1 MIDATAAF
9 ALLLSLLASLSCCC
23 CSASQTEF
31 NCSYV
36 SDGKYSHPDHPC
48 SPVFYHCFQQV
59 TTVMKC
65 PDPLYFDVLQE
76 TCLPRKEVQACFNE
90 SIPKESALDCKILAD
105 GQYPDVALNCSRKYY
120 KCLAGVAT
128 SFTCPGEYLYY
139 DAEKKQCVPY
149 TEIEEC
155 SSLSISV
162 DCTKLLS
169 SDAKR
174 HSIAD
179 NACSQFFINCENN
192 NFGKIAKCQDGLF
205 FNPTKKSCDL
215 NSNIAVCNVSSL
227 HSKTDYVHSTAI
239 SNFNSYS
246 TCSNMTK
253 GMNPIALNVCS
264 KFYIYCQQNSTPI
277 LMKCSYEFYFDSD
290 QNRCVHKKVSKI
302 CNIWSGYK
310 NETEQSFINFPVKC
324 SDQMVVGKHA
334 ISDDSCSQ
342 FYIECENASDF
353 PIATLKKCKDTLL
366 FDPKNKNCAREEKIT
381 SCQLEL
387 RSSTTE
393 QSFYSENQTDE
404 FDCHGIGDG
413 NYSISGKGCFNFY
426 YQCID
431 EVAFKLFCSSGLYF
445 DPVSRICSPYENI
458 AYCNQESNLPSKISM
473 KETNFCSPLVN
484 ENYPD
489 PMQNCSSKYYTCFNG
504 YLVQRHCEFGKY
516 YDVQSDK
523 CDLFRM
529 VPACSRF
536 GRSNNLR
543 ILSTEATPTTASS
556 NSLPTLSFNCENL
569 PDGNWAASACK
580 PYYFACVGGFSFMQP
595 CPPGTYYDPD
605 TDQCNYKSAIPL
617 CGEIVEWIS
626 ISPLHTTNQPA
637 ATATPAPTIITATTS
652 TTTTTTTTAA
662 AAATSA
668 ATNYIYSTLSVD
680 CKNLPNGYYAD
691 PRNSCSKIYFL
702 CHNGNDFMFY
712 CVGARLFYDPDNGI
726 CDDKAHVVA
735 CGGSSRGIAAS
746 TSPFHQGST
755 VETTQQPTRAPIT
768 TLKTTHLPNVIR
780 TRKLTNRIINPTQSA
795 TGEGRR
801 TSSSSTATTK
811 SINIPTRAMVRT
823 TQRPPVV
830 RTRKTVH
837 PWRRITTIKPTHLS
851 SVDSFSTM
859 AMTKTTPSPLIT
871 ASAHANTSPRA
882 VVKPFVVSVPE
893 IGRVTKAP
901 FGSNQQ
907 TKQTNSVQSQHSFSF
922 KTKTS
927 FQNSVF
933 TGHNNT
939 VISRGNNW
947 ISIFQRELSAD
958 GSVENSR
965 YFLRTRQ
972 RAKPVRLGTRKP
984 KYQATSVTQV

>member
-31 NCSYV
+31 NCSYI
-36 SDGKYSHPDHPC
+36 SDGKYSHPDQPC

-59 TTVMKC
+59 TTIMKC

-90 SIPKESALDCKILAD
+90 SIPEENALDCKILAD

-139 DAEKKQCVPY
+139 DAEEKQCVPY

-155 SSLSISV
+155 SSLTISV

-169 SDAKR
+169 SDSKR

-192 NFGKIAKCQDGLF
+192 NFGKIAKCQD
-205 FNPTKKSCDL
+205 D
-215 NSNIAVCNVSSL
+215 
-227 HSKTDYVHSTAI
+227 
-239 SNFNSYS
+239 SYS
-246 TCSNMTK
+246 TCSNMPE
-253 GMNPIALNVCS
+253 GMNPIAMNVCS

-342 FYIECENASDF
+342 FYIECENDSDF

-381 SCQLEL
+381 SCQLLEL

-393 QSFYSENQTDE
+393 QNFYSGMNQIDE

-431 EVAFKLFCSSGLYF
+431 EVALKLFCSSGLYF

-543 ILSTEATPTTASS
+543 ILSTEATPTTAS
-556 NSLPTLSFNCENL
+556 LPTLSFNCENL

-626 ISPLHTTNQPA
+626 ISPLYTTNQPA
-637 ATATPAPTIITATTS
+637 ATATPAPTIMTATTS
-652 TTTTTTTTAA
+652 TTATTTTTTAA
-662 AAATSA
+662 AATSA
-668 ATNYIYSTLSVD
+668 ATNHIYSTLSVD

-702 CHNGNDFMFY
+702 CYNGNDYMFY

-726 CDDKAHVVA
+726 CDDEAHVVA
-735 CGGSSRGIAAS
+735 CGGSARGIAA
-746 TSPFHQGST
+746 TASPFYQSST
-755 VETTQQPTRAPIT
+755 VETTQQPTRAPIR

-811 SINIPTRAMVRT
+811 SIHIPTRAMIRT

-984 KYQATSVTQV
+984 NYRATSVTQI

>member
-1 MIDATAAF
+1 MNVSNTVTKTQYFLAAVNYF
-9 ALLLSLLASLSCCC
+9 
-23 CSASQTEF
+23 SA
-31 NCSYV
+31 
-36 SDGKYSHPDHPC
+36 
-48 SPVFYHCFQQV
+48 
-59 TTVMKC
+59 
-65 PDPLYFDVLQE
+65 
-76 TCLPRKEVQACFNE
+76 
-90 SIPKESALDCKILAD
+90 IPEESALDCKILAD
-105 GQYPDVALNCSRKYY
+105 GQYPDVAHNCSRKYY

-139 DAEKKQCVPY
+139 DTEEKQCVPY
-149 TEIEEC
+149 TEIEDC
-155 SSLSISV
+155 SSLSMHSV
-162 DCTKLLS
+162 
-169 SDAKR
+169 
-174 HSIAD
+174 
-179 NACSQFFINCENN
+179 
-192 NFGKIAKCQDGLF
+192 
-205 FNPTKKSCDL
+205 
-215 NSNIAVCNVSSL
+215 
-227 HSKTDYVHSTAI
+227 Y
-239 SNFNSYS
+239 SYS
-246 TCSNMTK
+246 TCNNMTE
-253 GMNPIALNVCS
+253 GMNPIARNVCS
-264 KFYIYCQQNSTPI
+264 KFYIYCQQN
-277 LMKCSYEFYFDSD
+277 
-290 QNRCVHKKVSKI
+290 
-302 CNIWSGYK
+302 
-310 NETEQSFINFPVKC
+310 NFPVKC

-334 ISDDSCSQ
+334 ISDDGCSQ
-342 FYIECENASDF
+342 FYIECENDSDF
-353 PIATLKKCKDTLL
+353 PTATLKKCKDTLL
-366 FDPKNKNCAREEKIT
+366 FDPKNKNCARKEKIT

-387 RSSTTE
+387 PTSTTE
-393 QSFYSENQTDE
+393 QNFYNENQTDE

-431 EVAFKLFCSSGLYF
+431 EVAFKLLCSSGLYF

-543 ILSTEATPTTASS
+543 ILSTEATPTTASL

-569 PDGNWAASACK
+569 PDGNWAASPCK

-617 CGEIVEWIS
+617 S
-626 ISPLHTTNQPA
+626 
-637 ATATPAPTIITATTS
+637 
-652 TTTTTTTTAA
+652 
-662 AAATSA
+662 
-668 ATNYIYSTLSVD
+668 LSVD

-702 CHNGNDFMFY
+702 CYNGNDYMFY

-726 CDDKAHVVA
+726 CDDEAHVVG
-735 CGGSSRGIAAS
+735 CGGSARGIAAS
-746 TSPFHQGST
+746 TSPFHQRST
-755 VETTQQPTRAPIT
+755 VETTQQPTRAPIR

-780 TRKLTNRIINPTQSA
+780 TRKLSNRIINPTQSA

-811 SINIPTRAMVRT
+811 SINIPTRAMIRT
-823 TQRPPVV
+823 TQRPRVV

-871 ASAHANTSPRA
+871 ASPHANTSPRA

-939 VISRGNNW
+939 VINISSEPGKEQSQFVWEPGSPRTGRQASRKFSNNEQH
-947 ISIFQRELSAD
+947 SIVLA
-958 GSVENSR
+958 
-965 YFLRTRQ
+965 FL
-972 RAKPVRLGTRKP
+972 K
-984 KYQATSVTQV
+984 

>member
-31 NCSYV
+31 NCSYI
-36 SDGKYSHPDHPC
+36 SDGKYSHPDQPC
-48 SPVFYHCFQQV
+48 SPIFYHCFQQV
-59 TTVMKC
+59 TTIMKC
-65 PDPLYFDVLQE
+65 PDLLYFDVLQE

-90 SIPKESALDCKILAD
+90 SIPEESALDCKILAD
-105 GQYPDVALNCSRKYY
+105 GQYPDVAHNCSRKYY

-139 DAEKKQCVPY
+139 DAEEKQCVPY
-149 TEIEEC
+149 TEIEDC
-155 SSLSISV
+155 SSL
-162 DCTKLLS
+162 
-169 SDAKR
+169 
-174 HSIAD
+174 
-179 NACSQFFINCENN
+179 
-192 NFGKIAKCQDGLF
+192 
-205 FNPTKKSCDL
+205 
-215 NSNIAVCNVSSL
+215 
-227 HSKTDYVHSTAI
+227 
-239 SNFNSYS
+239 NSYS
-246 TCSNMTK
+246 TCSNMTE
-253 GMNPIALNVCS
+253 GMNPIARNVCS
-264 KFYIYCQQNSTPI
+264 KFYIYCQQN
-277 LMKCSYEFYFDSD
+277 
-290 QNRCVHKKVSKI
+290 
-302 CNIWSGYK
+302 
-310 NETEQSFINFPVKC
+310 NFPVKC

-334 ISDDSCSQ
+334 ISDDGCSQ
-342 FYIECENASDF
+342 FYIECENDSDF

-366 FDPKNKNCAREEKIT
+366 FDPKNKNCTREEKIT

-387 RSSTTE
+387 PTSTTE
-393 QSFYSENQTDE
+393 QNFYSGNQTDE

-431 EVAFKLFCSSGLYF
+431 EVAFKLQCSSGLYF

-543 ILSTEATPTTASS
+543 ILSTEATPTTAS
-556 NSLPTLSFNCENL
+556 LPTLSFNCENL
-569 PDGNWAASACK
+569 PDGNWAASPCK

-626 ISPLHTTNQPA
+626 VSPLSTTDQPA
-637 ATATPAPTIITATTS
+637 ATATPAPTIITATT
-652 TTTTTTTTAA
+652 TTTTDATTAA
-662 AAATSA
+662 ATSP

-702 CHNGNDFMFY
+702 CYNGNDYMFY

-726 CDDKAHVVA
+726 CDDEAHVVA
-735 CGGSSRGIAAS
+735 CGGSARGIAAS
-746 TSPFHQGST
+746 ASPFHQRST
-755 VETTQQPTRAPIT
+755 VETTQQPTRAPIR

-811 SINIPTRAMVRT
+811 SINIPTRAMIRT
-823 TQRPPVV
+823 TQRPRVV

-837 PWRRITTIKPTHLS
+837 PWRIITTIKPTHLS

-859 AMTKTTPSPLIT
+859 AMTETTPSPLIT

-939 VISRGNNW
+939 VINISSEPDKEQSQFVWEPGSPRTGRQASRKFSNNEQH
-947 ISIFQRELSAD
+947 SIVLA
-958 GSVENSR
+958 
-965 YFLRTRQ
+965 FL
-972 RAKPVRLGTRKP
+972 K
-984 KYQATSVTQV
+984 

>member
-1 MIDATAAF
+1 MKNAIHF
-9 ALLLSLLASLSCCC
+9 G
-23 CSASQTEF
+23 SA
-31 NCSYV
+31 
-36 SDGKYSHPDHPC
+36 
-48 SPVFYHCFQQV
+48 
-59 TTVMKC
+59 
-65 PDPLYFDVLQE
+65 
-76 TCLPRKEVQACFNE
+76 
-90 SIPKESALDCKILAD
+90 IPKESALDCKILAD

-155 SSLSISV
+155 SSLCMHSF
-162 DCTKLLS
+162 
-169 SDAKR
+169 AMYR
-174 HSIAD
+174 HSIAKP
-179 NACSQFFINCENN
+179 IMH
-192 NFGKIAKCQDGLF
+192 IRLLF
-205 FNPTKKSCDL
+205 QISV
-215 NSNIAVCNVSSL
+215 SAVSI
-227 HSKTDYVHSTAI
+227 H
-239 SNFNSYS
+239 NSYS

-264 KFYIYCQQNSTPI
+264 KFYIYCQQNI
-277 LMKCSYEFYFDSD
+277 
-290 QNRCVHKKVSKI
+290 
-302 CNIWSGYK
+302 
-310 NETEQSFINFPVKC
+310 KC

-393 QSFYSENQTDE
+393 QNE

-617 CGEIVEWIS
+617 CGEILCRWIARICRMAIMQIQETVVRRF
-626 ISPLHTTNQPA
+626 ISCATMAMILCFTVWERDCFTT
-637 ATATPAPTIITATTS
+637 PTTVYVMTKLMWLLAE
-652 TTTTTTTTAA
+652 
-662 AAATSA
+662 
-668 ATNYIYSTLSVD
+668 
-680 CKNLPNGYYAD
+680 
-691 PRNSCSKIYFL
+691 
-702 CHNGNDFMFY
+702 
-712 CVGARLFYDPDNGI
+712 
-726 CDDKAHVVA
+726 
-735 CGGSSRGIAAS
+735 AS

-811 SINIPTRAMVRT
+811 SINIPTRAMIRT

-837 PWRRITTIKPTHLS
+837 PWRRITTMKPTHLS

-882 VVKPFVVSVPE
+882 VAKPLVVSVPE

-922 KTKTS
+922 RTKTS

-939 VISRGNNW
+939 VINISSGPGKEQSQFDWEPESPSTRRQASRKFSNNEQH
-947 ISIFQRELSAD
+947 SIVLA
-958 GSVENSR
+958 
-965 YFLRTRQ
+965 FL
-972 RAKPVRLGTRKP
+972 K
-984 KYQATSVTQV
+984 